1 MAITTRVHIMELDM
15 LFWILICYAHKIH
28 MYEIVDDITWYE
40 ILYTSYEKRYNNNYN
55 IDFIQ
60 NWVANQNDNLGHHSN

>member
-1 MAITTRVHIMELDM
+1 
-15 LFWILICYAHKIH
+15 

-40 ILYTSYEKRYNNNYN
+40 ILYTAYEKHMGKRYNNNYN

-60 NWVANQNDNLGHHSN
+60 NWIANQNDNFGRHSN